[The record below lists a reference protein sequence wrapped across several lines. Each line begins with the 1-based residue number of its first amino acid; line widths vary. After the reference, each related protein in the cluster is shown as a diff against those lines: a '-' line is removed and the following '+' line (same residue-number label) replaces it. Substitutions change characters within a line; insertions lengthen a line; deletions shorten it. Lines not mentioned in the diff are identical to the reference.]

1 MAAVS
6 DSFNVFVNALTCG
19 GTDVPVYA
27 LIDVLRGCGRDFRGR
42 NVFSCS
48 VTELEV
54 NFGGGI
60 GVSIGAPF
68 VPGVSREHWITEAG
82 YVFRLLFPTLAYKH
96 SHQYHR

>member
-1 MAAVS
+1 MGN
-6 DSFNVFVNALTCG
+6 SFNVFVDTLTRG

-42 NVFSCS
+42 NVSSCS

-60 GVSIGAPF
+60 SVPIGAPF
-68 VPGVSREHWITEAG
+68 VFGVSREHWITEAG
-82 YVFRLLFPTLAYKH
+82 SVFRLLFPTLAYKH
-96 SHQYHR
+96 RYQYHR